1 VAGLAATLG
10 SGAMTNSIADIH
22 LADVLLVTGSN
33 TTEAHP
39 VISLEMK
46 KAVRKHEAKL
56 ILIDPRE
63 IELSNFATLH
73 LRPRSGTDVALL
85 NAMAHVIIAE
95 GWAKQDFIAART
107 ENFDALNEAVEDCTP
122 QWGEDVTGVPAD
134 LIIEAARVYGH
145 AGSAAIFWAMGI
157 TQSSHGVDNV
167 QALANL
173 ALLTGNFGK
182 PGSGVNPL
190 RGQNNVQGAC
200 DVGGLPNVLMG
211 YQPVVDEAVR
221 TRFENAWQSWVKI
234 PPKAGLTVTEL
245 MHGVLD
251 GRIKALYIMGENPV
265 LSDPN
270 MNHVKEA
277 LSKIEFLVT
286 QDIFL
291 NETAQLAHVV
301 LPGVSFAE
309 KEGTFTNTERRVQR
323 VRPALPI
330 PGDARRDLDII
341 CDLGQRLSS
350 ADSFTDA
357 PRGLETDGDQ
367 RMGANVIHPVTD
379 WNYAG
384 ASAVWD
390 EIAALTSSMAGISYE
405 RLERGGIQWPCP
417 NADHPGAP
425 ILHKEKFTRGLGK
438 FMPLTFREPVE
449 NPDEEYPFT
458 LNTGRILQ
466 HWHGG
471 TMSRRSEGL
480 DWIVPE
486 GDIQINDEDGAQMGV
501 ATGDLIR
508 VASRRGEV
516 TGKAQLTNKLPR
528 GMVFMTFHFAEMPAN
543 ALTGDAV
550 DPVAKIPEYK
560 VSAVKVERV

>member
-1 VAGLAATLG
+1 MAGLAATLG

-46 KAVRKHEAKL
+46 KAVRKRGAKL

-63 IELSNFATLH
+63 IELSNFAAIH

-85 NAMAHVIIAE
+85 NTIAHVIIEESLARKE
-95 GWAKQDFIAART
+95 FIEART
-107 ENFDALNEAVEDCTP
+107 ENFDALQEAVKDCTP
-122 QWGEDVTGVPAD
+122 QWGEDITGVPAD
-134 LIIEAARVYGH
+134 MIIEAARVYGH

-200 DVGGLPNVLMG
+200 DMGGLPNVITG
-211 YQPVVDEAVR
+211 YQPVIDEAVR
-221 TRFENAWQSWVKI
+221 AKFENAWQSLVKI
-234 PPKAGLTVTEL
+234 PSKPGLTVTEL
-245 MHGVLD
+245 MNGVLD
-251 GRIKALYIMGENPV
+251 GRIKALYIMGENPI

-277 LSKIEFLVT
+277 LEEVEFLVM

-291 NETAQLAHVV
+291 NETAQLADVV

-330 PGDARRDLDII
+330 RGEARRDLDII
-341 CDLGQRLSS
+341 CDLGQRLSGTGAGVS
-350 ADSFTDA
+350 SDA
-357 PRGLETDGDQ
+357 VQPV
-367 RMGANVIHPVTD
+367 AN
-379 WNYAG
+379 WNYPC

-390 EIAALTSSMAGISYE
+390 EIAALTPSMAGISYE
-405 RLERGGIQWPCP
+405 RLDHGGIQWPCP
-417 NADHPGAP
+417 NAEHPGTP

-438 FMPLTFREPVE
+438 FTPLTFREPVE

-486 GDIQINDEDGAQMGV
+486 GEIQINDKDGAQLRV
-501 ATGDLIR
+501 STGDLIR
-508 VASRRGEV
+508 VVSRRAEV
-516 TGKAQLTNKLPR
+516 TGKAHLTAKLPR
-528 GMVFMTFHFAEMPAN
+528 GMVFMTFHFAEVPAN

>member
-1 VAGLAATLG
+1 MAGLAATLG
-10 SGAMTNSIADIH
+10 SGAMTNSIADVH

-46 KAVRKHEAKL
+46 KAVRKRGARL

-63 IELSNFATLH
+63 IELSKFAALH

-85 NAMAHVIIAE
+85 NTMARVIIE
-95 GWAKQDFIAART
+95 EDLAKQDFITART
-107 ENFDALNEAVEDCTP
+107 ENFEVFKEAVKDCTP
-122 QWGEDVTGVPAD
+122 QWGEDITGVPAD
-134 LIIEAARVYGH
+134 MIIEAARVYAQ

-173 ALLTGNFGK
+173 ALLTGNFGR
-182 PGSGVNPL
+182 PGTGVNPL

-200 DVGGLPNVLMG
+200 DMGGLPNVITG
-211 YQPVVDEAVR
+211 YQPVNDEAVR
-221 TRFENAWQSWVKI
+221 LKFERAWQALVRI
-234 PPKAGLTVTEL
+234 PSNPGLTVTEL
-245 MHGVLD
+245 MNSVLV
-251 GRIKALYIMGENPV
+251 GRVKALYIMGENPI

-270 MNHVKEA
+270 TNHVREA
-277 LSKIEFLVT
+277 LSEIDFLVT

-330 PGDARRDLDII
+330 PGNARRDLDII
-341 CDLGQRLSS
+341 CDLGKRLSGS
-350 ADSFTDA
+350 IGQTCLD
-357 PRGLETDGDQ
+357 
-367 RMGANVIHPVTD
+367 VIHPVTD
-379 WNYAG
+379 WKYAG

-390 EIAALTSSMAGISYE
+390 EIAALTPSMAGLSYE

-417 NADHPGAP
+417 SAEHPGTP

-438 FMPLTFREPVE
+438 FTPLTFREPVE

-480 DWIVPE
+480 DWVVPE
-486 GDIQINDEDGAQMGV
+486 GEIQINDTDGAQLGV
-501 ATGDLIR
+501 LTGDLIR

-516 TGKAQLTNKLPR
+516 TGKAHLTDKLPR
-528 GMVFMTFHFAEMPAN
+528 GMVFMTFHFAEIPAN
-543 ALTGDAV
+543 ALTGNAV

-560 VSAVKVERV
+560 VSAVRIERV

>member
-1 VAGLAATLG
+1 
-10 SGAMTNSIADIH
+10 MTNSIGDIH

-46 KAVRKHEAKL
+46 KAVRLRGSKL

-63 IELSNFATLH
+63 IELADFAAIH

-85 NAMAHVIIAE
+85 NAMAHVVIKQ
-95 GWAKQDFIAART
+95 GLAKKEFIESRT
-107 ENFDALNEAVEDCTP
+107 ENFDALKDAVKDCTP
-122 QWGEDVTGVPAD
+122 QWAEDISGVPAD
-134 LIIEAARVYGH
+134 MIVEAAQVYGR

-200 DVGGLPNVLMG
+200 DMGGLPNVMPG
-211 YQPVVDEAVR
+211 YQAVTVDEVR
-221 TRFENAWQSWVKI
+221 AKFETAWQTSVKI
-234 PPKAGLTVTEL
+234 PPKPGLTVTE
-245 MHGVLD
+245 MMNGVLD
-251 GRIKALYIMGENPV
+251 GRIKALYILGENPM

-270 MNHVKEA
+270 TNHVKEA
-277 LSKIEFLVT
+277 LEEIEFLVS

-291 NETAQLAHVV
+291 NETAQMAHVV

-309 KEGTFTNTERRVQR
+309 KEGTNTNTERRVQR
-323 VRPALPI
+323 VRNALPI
-330 PGDARRDLDII
+330 KGDARLDLDII
-341 CDLGQRLSS
+341 CDLGKRLSGS
-350 ADSFTDA
+350 NGSTSSDA
-357 PRGLETDGDQ
+357 
-367 RMGANVIHPVTD
+367 IHPVTD
-379 WNYAG
+379 WNYAD
-384 ASAVWD
+384 ASAVYK
-390 EIAALTSSMAGISYE
+390 EIAALTPSMAGISYE
-405 RLERGGIQWPCP
+405 RLEHGGLQWPCP
-417 NADHPGAP
+417 SAHHPGTP

-438 FMPLTFREPVE
+438 FTPLTFREPME
-449 NPDEEYPFT
+449 APDEEYPFT

-480 DWIVPE
+480 DWVVPE
-486 GDIQINDEDGAQMGV
+486 GEIQINDEDGTQLGI
-501 ATGDLIR
+501 ATGELIR
-508 VASRRGEV
+508 VTSRRGVAE
-516 TGKAQLTNKLPR
+516 GKARLTDKLPR
-528 GMVFMTFHFAEMPAN
+528 GMVFMTFHFVEVPAN
-543 ALTGDAV
+543 ALTSDAV

-560 VSAVKVERV
+560 VSAVRVEKV

>member
-1 VAGLAATLG
+1 
-10 SGAMTNSIADIH
+10 MTNSIGDIH
-22 LADVLLVTGSN
+22 LADVLMITGSN

-46 KAVRKHEAKL
+46 NAVRARGARL

-63 IELSNFATLH
+63 IELANFASLH

-85 NAMAHVIIAE
+85 NAMAHIIITE
-95 GWAKQDFIAART
+95 GWAKLDFIATRT
-107 ENFDALNEAVEDCTP
+107 ENYEALREAVKNCTP
-122 QWGEDVTGVPAD
+122 QWAEDISGVPAEM
-134 LIIEAARVYGH
+134 IVEAAQVYSH

-200 DVGGLPNVLMG
+200 DMGGLPNVITG
-211 YQPVVDEAVR
+211 YQAVVDEAAR
-221 TRFENAWQSWVKI
+221 KKFEDAWRSPLKI
-234 PPKAGLTVTEL
+234 PARPGLTVTEL
-245 MHGVLD
+245 MNGILD
-251 GRIKALYIMGENPV
+251 GRVRALYIMGENPV

-270 MNHVKEA
+270 TNHVRQA
-277 LSKIEFLVT
+277 LDQIEFMVS

-309 KEGTFTNTERRVQR
+309 KEGTYTNTERRVQR
-323 VRPALPI
+323 VRTALPI
-330 PGDARRDLDII
+330 RGEARRDLDII
-341 CDLGQRLSS
+341 CDLGQRLSQTP
-350 ADSFTDA
+350 AD
-357 PRGLETDGDQ
+357 ETSTGI
-367 RMGANVIHPVTD
+367 VHPITN

-390 EIAALTSSMAGISYE
+390 EIAALTPSMAGISYE
-405 RLERGGIQWPCP
+405 RLDPNGIQWPCP
-417 NADHPGAP
+417 TADHPGTP

-438 FMPLTFREPVE
+438 FTPLIFREPME
-449 NPDEEYPFT
+449 AIDDEYPFM

-471 TMSRRSEGL
+471 TMSRRSAGL
-480 DWIVPE
+480 DWVVPE
-486 GDIQINDEDGAQMGV
+486 GEIQVNTEDGSQLGITSGEM
-501 ATGDLIR
+501 IR
-508 VASRRGEV
+508 VTSRRGEA
-516 TGKAQLTNKLPR
+516 TGRASLTDKLPR
-528 GMVFMTFHFAEMPAN
+528 GMVFMNFHFAEVPAN
-543 ALTGDAV
+543 ALTNDAV

>member
-1 VAGLAATLG
+1 
-10 SGAMTNSIADIH
+10 MTNSIGDIH

-46 KAVRKHEAKL
+46 KAVRMRGSKL

-63 IELSNFATLH
+63 IELANFAVLH
-73 LRPRSGTDVALL
+73 LRPRSGTDVAVL

-95 GWAKQDFIAART
+95 GLVKQDFVTART
-107 ENFDALNEAVEDCTP
+107 ENFDALKDAVRDCTP
-122 QWGEDVTGVPAD
+122 QWAEDISGVPAD
-134 LIIEAARVYGH
+134 MIVEAAQVYGQ

-200 DVGGLPNVLMG
+200 DMGGLPNVLTG
-211 YQPVVDEAVR
+211 YQAVTSEDVR
-221 TRFENAWQSWVKI
+221 TKFENAWQTSVKI
-234 PPKAGLTVTEL
+234 PPKPGLTVTE
-245 MHGVLD
+245 MMSGVLD
-251 GRIKALYIMGENPV
+251 GRIKALYILGENPI

-270 MNHVKEA
+270 TNHVRDA
-277 LSKIEFLVT
+277 LSKIEFLVS

-291 NETAQLAHVV
+291 NETAQMAHVV

-309 KEGTFTNTERRVQR
+309 KEGTNTNTERRVQR
-323 VRPALPI
+323 VRTALPI
-330 PGDARRDLDII
+330 RGNARRDLEII
-341 CDLGQRLSS
+341 CDLGQRLSGVD
-350 ADSFTDA
+350 ADEKL
-357 PRGLETDGDQ
+357 G
-367 RMGANVIHPVTD
+367 VVHPVSN

-390 EIAALTSSMAGISYE
+390 EIAALTPSMAGISYE
-405 RLERGGIQWPCP
+405 RLYHGGLQWPCP
-417 NADHPGAP
+417 SAEHPGTP
-425 ILHKEKFTRGLGK
+425 ILHKEKFTRGLGR
-438 FMPLTFREPVE
+438 FTPLTFREPME
-449 NPDEEYPFT
+449 APDAEYPFT

-480 DWIVPE
+480 AWIVPE
-486 GDIQINDEDGAQMGV
+486 GEIQINDEDGARLDV
-501 ATGDLIR
+501 KTGDVIR
-508 VASRRGEV
+508 VASRRGTAE
-516 TGKAQLTNKLPR
+516 GKARLTDKLPR
-528 GMVFMTFHFAEMPAN
+528 GMVFMTFHFVEVPAN

-560 VSAVKVERV
+560 VSAVKVEKI

>member
-1 VAGLAATLG
+1 
-10 SGAMTNSIADIH
+10 MTNSIGDIH
-22 LADVLLVTGSN
+22 LADVLMITGSN

-46 KAVRKHEAKL
+46 NAVRARGAKL

-63 IELSNFATLH
+63 IELADFASLH

-85 NAMAHVIIAE
+85 NAMANVIIAQ
-95 GWAKQDFIAART
+95 GWAKLDFIEART
-107 ENFDALNEAVEDCTP
+107 ENFDALKDSVKDCTP
-122 QWGEDVTGVPAD
+122 QWAEDISGVPAAM
-134 LIIEAARVYGH
+134 IIEAAQAYSH

-200 DVGGLPNVLMG
+200 DMGGLPNVITG
-211 YQPVVDEAVR
+211 YQSVVDEAAR
-221 TRFENAWQSWVKI
+221 TKFEDAWRSSVKI
-234 PPKAGLTVTEL
+234 PAKPGLTVTEL
-245 MHGVLD
+245 MNGVLS
-251 GRIKALYIMGENPV
+251 GHVKALYIMGENPV

-270 MNHVKEA
+270 TNHVRKA
-277 LSKIEFLVT
+277 LDQIEFMVS

-309 KEGTFTNTERRVQR
+309 KEGTYTNTERRVQR
-323 VRPALPI
+323 VRTALPI
-330 PGDARRDLDII
+330 RGDARRDLEII
-341 CDLGQRLSS
+341 CDLGQRLSQTTAEIS
-350 ADSFTDA
+350 T
-357 PRGLETDGDQ
+357 
-367 RMGANVIHPVTD
+367 GAVHPITN

-384 ASAVWD
+384 ASAVWN
-390 EIAALTSSMAGISYE
+390 EIASLTPSMAGISYE
-405 RLERGGIQWPCP
+405 RLDPNGIQWPCP
-417 NADHPGAP
+417 TADHPGTP

-438 FMPLTFREPVE
+438 FTPLIFREPAE
-449 NPDEEYPFT
+449 AIDDEYPFM

-471 TMSRRSEGL
+471 TMSRRSAGL
-480 DWIVPE
+480 DWVVPE
-486 GDIQINDEDGAQMGV
+486 GEIQINSEDGSQLGITSGEM
-501 ATGDLIR
+501 IR
-508 VASRRGEV
+508 VTSRRGEA
-516 TGKAQLTNKLPR
+516 TGRASLTDKLPR
-528 GMVFMTFHFAEMPAN
+528 GMVFMNFHFAEVPAN
-543 ALTGDAV
+543 ALTNDVV

>member
-1 VAGLAATLG
+1 
-10 SGAMTNSIADIH
+10 MTNSIGDIH

-46 KAVRKHEAKL
+46 NAIRKHGAKL

-63 IELSNFATLH
+63 IELANFATLH

-95 GWAKQDFIAART
+95 VLTKKEFIETRT
-107 ENFDALNEAVEDCTP
+107 ENFDALKDAVKDCTP

-134 LIIEAARVYGH
+134 MIVEAAQIYSQ

-200 DVGGLPNVLMG
+200 DMGGLPNVITG
-211 YQPVVDEAVR
+211 YQSVVDDAVR
-221 TRFENAWQSWVKI
+221 AKFENAWQTSVKI
-234 PPKAGLTVTEL
+234 PAKPGLTVTEL
-245 MHGVLD
+245 MSGVLD
-251 GRIKALYIMGENPV
+251 GRIKALYIMGENPI

-270 MNHVKEA
+270 TNHVKEA
-277 LSKIEFLVT
+277 LHELEFLVT

-291 NETAQLAHVV
+291 NETAQLADVV

-323 VRPALPI
+323 VRTALPI
-330 PGDARRDLDII
+330 RGEAHRDLDII
-341 CDLGQRLSS
+341 CDLGKRISKRING
-350 ADSFTDA
+350 FEK
-357 PRGLETDGDQ
+357 RMDGGD
-367 RMGANVIHPVTD
+367 VVYPVWD
-379 WNYAG
+379 WDYAS
-384 ASAVWD
+384 ASAVWN
-390 EIAALTSSMAGISYE
+390 EIAALTPSMAGLSYE
-405 RLERGGIQWPCP
+405 KLERGGIQWPCP
-417 NADHPGAP
+417 TADHPGTP

-438 FMPLTFREPVE
+438 FTPLTFREPME
-449 NPDEEYPFT
+449 ATDAEYPFI

-471 TMSRRSEGL
+471 TMSRRSAGL

-486 GDIQINDEDGAQMGV
+486 GEIQINDEDGAQLGIV
-501 ATGDLIR
+501 SGDMIH
-508 VASRRGEV
+508 VTSRRGEV
-516 TGKAQLTNKLPR
+516 TGKARLTDKLPR
-528 GMVFMTFHFAEMPAN
+528 GMVFMNFHFAEVPTN
-543 ALTGDAV
+543 ALTNDAV

-560 VSAVKVERV
+560 IAAVRVERV

>member
-1 VAGLAATLG
+1 
-10 SGAMTNSIADIH
+10 MTNSINDIH

-46 KAVRKHEAKL
+46 NAIRKRGAKL

-63 IELSNFATLH
+63 IELANFATLH

-85 NAMAHVIIAE
+85 NTMAHVIIE
-95 GWAKQDFIAART
+95 QGLAKKEFIEART
-107 ENFDALNEAVEDCTP
+107 ENFDALKEAVKDCTP
-122 QWGEDVTGVPAD
+122 QWGEDITGVPAD
-134 LIIEAARVYGH
+134 MIIEAAQVYSQ

-200 DVGGLPNVLMG
+200 DMGGLPNVITG
-211 YQPVVDEAVR
+211 YQSVADEAVR
-221 TRFENAWQSWVKI
+221 AKFESAWQTSVKI
-234 PPKAGLTVTEL
+234 PAKPGLTVTEL
-245 MHGVLD
+245 MNSVLD
-251 GRIKALYIMGENPV
+251 GRIKALYIMGENPF

-270 MNHVKEA
+270 MNHVEHA
-277 LSKIEFLVT
+277 LNEIEFLVV

-291 NETAQLAHVV
+291 NETAQLADVV

-323 VRPALPI
+323 VRTALPI
-330 PGDARRDLDII
+330 RGEARRDLDII
-341 CDLGQRLSS
+341 CDLGQRLSQTT
-350 ADSFTDA
+350 ADENSTSIVHSI
-357 PRGLETDGDQ
+357 T
-367 RMGANVIHPVTD
+367 N

-390 EIAALTSSMAGISYE
+390 EIASLTPSMAGLSYE
-405 RLERGGIQWPCP
+405 KLERGGIQWPCP
-417 NADHPGAP
+417 TAEHPGTP

-438 FMPLTFREPVE
+438 FTPLTFREPME
-449 NPDEEYPFT
+449 ATDDEYPFV

-471 TMSRRSEGL
+471 TMSRRSAGL
-480 DWIVPE
+480 NWVVPE
-486 GDIQINDEDGAQMGV
+486 GEIQINAEDGAQLGI
-501 ATGDLIR
+501 ASGDMIH
-508 VASRRGEV
+508 VTSRRGEV
-516 TGKAQLTNKLPR
+516 TGKASLTDTLPR
-528 GMVFMTFHFAEMPAN
+528 GMVFMNFHFAEVPTN
-543 ALTGDAV
+543 ALTNDAV

-560 VSAVKVERV
+560 VAAVRVERV

>member
-1 VAGLAATLG
+1 
-10 SGAMTNSIADIH
+10 MTNSIGDIH

-46 KAVRKHEAKL
+46 KAVRKRGTKL

-63 IELSNFATLH
+63 IELANFATHH

-85 NAMAHVIIAE
+85 NAMARVIIVE
-95 GWAKQDFIAART
+95 GLAKQDFINART
-107 ENFDALNEAVEDCTP
+107 ENFEALKEAVKDCTP

-134 LIIEAARVYGH
+134 LIAEAARLYAR

-200 DVGGLPNVLMG
+200 DMGGLPNVLTG
-211 YQPVVDEAVR
+211 YQSVLDESVR
-221 TRFENAWQSWVKI
+221 IKFETAWQTSVKI
-234 PPKAGLTVTEL
+234 PAKPGLTITEL
-245 MHGVLD
+245 MQGILD
-251 GRIKALYIMGENPV
+251 GHVKALYIMGENPV

-270 MNHVKEA
+270 MNHVKKA
-277 LSKIEFLVT
+277 LSEIEFLVS

-291 NETAQLAHVV
+291 NETVQMAHVV

-323 VRPALPI
+323 VRPALPM
-330 PGDARRDLDII
+330 PGEARRDLAII
-341 CDLGQRLSS
+341 CDLGQRLSRSPVNDS
-350 ADSFTDA
+350 AD
-357 PRGLETDGDQ
+357 
-367 RMGANVIHPVTD
+367 VIHSIVD
-379 WNYAG
+379 WNYHG
-384 ASAVWD
+384 ACEVWN
-390 EIAALTSSMAGISYE
+390 EIATLTPSMAGISYE
-405 RLERGGIQWPCP
+405 RLDRGGIQWPCP
-417 NADHPGAP
+417 SADHPGTP
-425 ILHKEKFTRGLGK
+425 ILHTDRFTRGLGK
-438 FMPLTFREPVE
+438 FTPLTFREPIE
-449 NPDEEYPFT
+449 NPDVDYPFT

-480 DWIVPE
+480 SWVVPE
-486 GDIQINDEDGAQMGV
+486 GEIQINDQDGAQLGV
-501 ATGDLIR
+501 ATGDRIC
-508 VASRRGEV
+508 VTSRRGEAI
-516 TGKAQLTNKLPR
+516 GKAYLTDKLPR
-528 GMVFMTFHFAEMPAN
+528 GMVFMNFHFAEVPTN

-560 VSAVKVERV
+560 VSAVRITRV

>member
-1 VAGLAATLG
+1 
-10 SGAMTNSIADIH
+10 MTNSINDIH

-46 KAVRKHEAKL
+46 NAIRKRGAKL

-63 IELSNFATLH
+63 IELASFATLH

-85 NAMAHVIIAE
+85 NTLTQIIIE
-95 GWAKQDFIAART
+95 HGWAKEDFITART
-107 ENFDALNEAVEDCTP
+107 ENFDALKEAVKDCTP
-122 QWGEDVTGVPAD
+122 QWGEDITGVPANM
-134 LIIEAARVYGH
+134 IIEAAQIYSQ
-145 AGSAAIFWAMGI
+145 AGAAAIFWAMGI

-200 DVGGLPNVLMG
+200 DMGGLPNVITG
-211 YQPVVDEAVR
+211 YQPVIDENVR
-221 TRFENAWQSWVKI
+221 AKFENAWQTSVKI
-234 PPKAGLTVTEL
+234 PAKPGLTVTEL
-245 MHGVLD
+245 MNGVLD
-251 GRIKALYIMGENPV
+251 GRIKALYIMGENPF

-270 MNHVKEA
+270 MNHVAHA
-277 LSKIEFLVT
+277 LNEIEFLVV

-291 NETAQLAHVV
+291 NETAQLADVV

-323 VRPALPI
+323 VRTALPI
-330 PGDARRDLDII
+330 RGDARRDLDII
-341 CDLGQRLSS
+341 CDLGQRLSQTT
-350 ADSFTDA
+350 ADENST
-357 PRGLETDGDQ
+357 G
-367 RMGANVIHPVTD
+367 VVHPVSN

-390 EIAALTSSMAGISYE
+390 EIASLTPSMAGLSYE
-405 RLERGGIQWPCP
+405 KLERGGIQWPCP
-417 NADHPGAP
+417 TADHPGTP

-438 FMPLTFREPVE
+438 FTPLIFREPME
-449 NPDEEYPFT
+449 ATDAEYPFM

-471 TMSRRSEGL
+471 TMSRRSAGL
-480 DWIVPE
+480 DWVVPE
-486 GDIQINDEDGAQMGV
+486 GEIQINEEDGMQLGIAS
-501 ATGDLIR
+501 GDMIH
-508 VASRRGEV
+508 VTSRRGEV
-516 TGKAQLTNKLPR
+516 TGKASLTDKLPR
-528 GMVFMTFHFAEMPAN
+528 GMVFMNFHFAEVPTN
-543 ALTGDAV
+543 ALTNDAV

-560 VSAVKVERV
+560 VAAVRVERV

>member
-1 VAGLAATLG
+1 
-10 SGAMTNSIADIH
+10 MTNSIGDIH
-22 LADVLLVTGSN
+22 LADVLMITGSN

-46 KAVRKHEAKL
+46 NAVRARGAKL

-63 IELSNFATLH
+63 IELANFASLH

-85 NAMAHVIIAE
+85 NAMAHIIIAE
-95 GWAKQDFIAART
+95 GWAKRDFIEART
-107 ENFDALNEAVEDCTP
+107 ENFEALKDAVRDCTP
-122 QWGEDVTGVPAD
+122 QWAEDISGVPAEMI
-134 LIIEAARVYGH
+134 LEAAQIYSH

-173 ALLTGNFGK
+173 ALLTGNFGR

-200 DVGGLPNVLMG
+200 DMGGLPNVITG
-211 YQPVVDEAVR
+211 YQSVVDEATR
-221 TRFENAWQSWVKI
+221 TKFENAWRSSVKI
-234 PPKAGLTVTEL
+234 PAKPGLTVTEL
-245 MHGVLD
+245 MNGILD
-251 GRIKALYIMGENPV
+251 GRVKALYIMGENPV

-270 MNHVKEA
+270 TNHVRKA
-277 LSKIEFLVT
+277 LDQIEFMVS

-309 KEGTFTNTERRVQR
+309 KEGTYTNTERRVQR
-323 VRPALPI
+323 VRTALPI
-330 PGDARRDLDII
+330 RGYARRDLDII
-341 CDLGQRLSS
+341 CDLGQRLSQ
-350 ADSFTDA
+350 TDA
-357 PRGLETDGDQ
+357 DVSTE
-367 RMGANVIHPVTD
+367 AVHPITN

-390 EIAALTSSMAGISYE
+390 EIASLTPSMAGISYD
-405 RLERGGIQWPCP
+405 RLDPNGIQWPCP
-417 NADHPGAP
+417 TADHPGTP

-438 FMPLTFREPVE
+438 FTPLTFREPME
-449 NPDEEYPFT
+449 ATDSEFPFM

-471 TMSRRSEGL
+471 TMSRRSAGL
-480 DWIVPE
+480 DWVVPE
-486 GDIQINDEDGAQMGV
+486 GEIQVNSEDGAQLGITPGEM
-501 ATGDLIR
+501 IR
-508 VASRRGEV
+508 VTSRRGEA
-516 TGKAQLTNKLPR
+516 TGKASLTDKLPR
-528 GMVFMTFHFAEMPAN
+528 GMVFMNFHFAEVPAN
-543 ALTGDAV
+543 ALTNDAV

>member
-1 VAGLAATLG
+1 
-10 SGAMTNSIADIH
+10 MTNSIGDIH

-46 KAVRKHEAKL
+46 NAIRKRGAKL

-63 IELSNFATLH
+63 IELASFATLH

-85 NAMAHVIIAE
+85 NAMAHVIITQDL
-95 GWAKQDFIAART
+95 AKKEFITART
-107 ENFDALNEAVEDCTP
+107 ENFDALKEAVKDCTP
-122 QWGEDVTGVPAD
+122 QWAEDISGVPAEM
-134 LIIEAARVYGH
+134 IIEAAQIYSQ
-145 AGSAAIFWAMGI
+145 AGAAAIFWAMGI

-200 DVGGLPNVLMG
+200 DMGGLPNVITG
-211 YQPVVDEAVR
+211 YQAVVDENVR
-221 TRFENAWQSWVKI
+221 TKFEIAWQTSVKI
-234 PPKAGLTVTEL
+234 PAKPGLTITEL
-245 MHGVLD
+245 MNGVLD
-251 GRIKALYIMGENPV
+251 GRIKALYIMGENPM

-270 MNHVKEA
+270 LNHVEHA
-277 LSKIEFLVT
+277 LNEIEFLVV

-309 KEGTFTNTERRVQR
+309 KEGTYTNTERRVQR
-323 VRPALPI
+323 VRTAQPI
-330 PGDARRDLDII
+330 RGEARRDLDII
-341 CDLGQRLSS
+341 CDLGQRLSQTT
-350 ADSFTDA
+350 ADENST
-357 PRGLETDGDQ
+357 ETVHSIT
-367 RMGANVIHPVTD
+367 N

-390 EIAALTSSMAGISYE
+390 EIASLTPSMAGLSYE
-405 RLERGGIQWPCP
+405 KLERGGIQWPCP
-417 NADHPGAP
+417 TADHSGTP

-438 FMPLTFREPVE
+438 FTPLTFREPME
-449 NPDEEYPFT
+449 AADAEYPFM

-471 TMSRRSEGL
+471 TMSRRSAGL
-480 DWIVPE
+480 DWVVPE
-486 GDIQINDEDGAQMGV
+486 GLIQINAEDGAQLGIV
-501 ATGDLIR
+501 SGDMIH
-508 VASRRGEV
+508 VTSRRGEV
-516 TGKAQLTNKLPR
+516 TGKASLTDTLPR
-528 GMVFMTFHFAEMPAN
+528 GMVFMNFHFAEVPTN
-543 ALTGDAV
+543 ALTNDAV

-560 VSAVKVERV
+560 VSAVRVERV

>member
-1 VAGLAATLG
+1 
-10 SGAMTNSIADIH
+10 MTNSINDIH

-46 KAVRKHEAKL
+46 NAIRKRGAKL

-63 IELSNFATLH
+63 IELANFATLH

-85 NAMAHVIIAE
+85 NAMAHVIIYQE
-95 GWAKQDFIAART
+95 LMKKEFIEART
-107 ENFDALNEAVEDCTP
+107 ENFDALKEAVKECTP
-122 QWGEDVTGVPAD
+122 QWGEDVTGVPAEM
-134 LIIEAARVYGH
+134 IIEAAQIYSQ
-145 AGSAAIFWAMGI
+145 AGAAAIFWAMGI

-200 DVGGLPNVLMG
+200 DMGGLPNVITG
-211 YQPVVDEAVR
+211 YQSVVDETVR
-221 TRFENAWQSWVKI
+221 TKFENAWQTNVKI
-234 PPKAGLTVTEL
+234 PPKPGLTITEL
-245 MHGVLD
+245 MNGILD
-251 GRIKALYIMGENPV
+251 GRIKALYIMGENPM

-277 LSKIEFLVT
+277 LHQIEFMVS

-309 KEGTFTNTERRVQR
+309 KEGTYTNTERRVQR
-323 VRPALPI
+323 VRTALPI
-330 PGDARRDLDII
+330 RGEARRDLDII
-341 CDLGQRLSS
+341 CDLGQRLSQTT
-350 ADSFTDA
+350 ADENST
-357 PRGLETDGDQ
+357 G
-367 RMGANVIHPVTD
+367 VVHSVTN
-379 WNYAG
+379 WNYTG

-390 EIAALTSSMAGISYE
+390 EIASLTPTMAGLSYQK
-405 RLERGGIQWPCP
+405 LERGGIQWPCP
-417 NADHPGAP
+417 TADHPGTP

-438 FMPLTFREPVE
+438 FTPLTFREPME
-449 NPDEEYPFT
+449 ATDAEYPFV

-471 TMSRRSEGL
+471 TMSRRSAGL
-480 DWIVPE
+480 DWVVPE
-486 GDIQINDEDGAQMGV
+486 GIIQINDQDGAQLGI
-501 ATGDLIR
+501 ASGDMIH
-508 VASRRGEV
+508 VTSRRGEV
-516 TGKAQLTNKLPR
+516 TGKASLTDKLPR
-528 GMVFMTFHFAEMPAN
+528 GMVFMNFHFAEVPTN
-543 ALTGDAV
+543 ALTNDAV

-560 VSAVKVERV
+560 VAAVRVERV

>member
-1 VAGLAATLG
+1 
-10 SGAMTNSIADIH
+10 MTNSINDIH

-46 KAVRKHEAKL
+46 KAIRKRGAKL

-63 IELSNFATLH
+63 IELANFATLH

-85 NAMAHVIIAE
+85 NTMAHIIIE
-95 GWAKQDFIAART
+95 QGLAKKEFIEART
-107 ENFDALNEAVEDCTP
+107 ENFEALKEAVKDCTP
-122 QWGEDVTGVPAD
+122 QWGENVTDVPAE
-134 LIIEAARVYGH
+134 LIIEAAQVYGQ
-145 AGSAAIFWAMGI
+145 AGNAAIFWAMGI

-182 PGSGVNPL
+182 LGSGVNPL

-200 DVGGLPNVLMG
+200 DMGGLPNVITG
-211 YQPVVDEAVR
+211 YQPVIDENVR
-221 TRFENAWQSWVKI
+221 AKFENAWQTSVKI
-234 PPKAGLTVTEL
+234 PGKSGLTVTEL
-245 MHGVLD
+245 MNGVLD
-251 GRIKALYIMGENPV
+251 GRIKALYIMGENPL

-270 MNHVKEA
+270 MNHVAHA
-277 LSKIEFLVT
+277 LNEIEFLVV

-291 NETAQLAHVV
+291 NETAQLADVV

-309 KEGTFTNTERRVQR
+309 KEGTFTNTERRVQH
-323 VRPALPI
+323 VRTALPI
-330 PGDARRDLDII
+330 RGEARRDLEII
-341 CDLGQRLSS
+341 CDLGQRLSQTIANENS
-350 ADSFTDA
+350 TD
-357 PRGLETDGDQ
+357 
-367 RMGANVIHPVTD
+367 VVHPVSN

-390 EIAALTSSMAGISYE
+390 EIATLTPSMAGLSYE

-417 NADHPGAP
+417 TADHPGTP

-438 FMPLTFREPVE
+438 FTPLTFREPVE

-471 TMSRRSEGL
+471 TMSRRSAGL
-480 DWIVPE
+480 DWVVPE
-486 GDIQINDEDGAQMGV
+486 GEIQINVEDGVQLGIASDDMIHV
-501 ATGDLIR
+501 T
-508 VASRRGEV
+508 SRRGEV
-516 TGKAQLTNKLPR
+516 TGKVSLTDKLPR
-528 GMVFMTFHFAEMPAN
+528 GMVFMNFHFAEVPTN
-543 ALTGDAV
+543 ALTNDAV

-560 VSAVKVERV
+560 VSAVKVEKV